1 MMMMLVRA
9 IRTRR
14 HSSYPCWSQ
23 QLPYRLSKTPAEAS
37 AWHRTL
43 TQLLH
48 MKISYNSHLWLTPWD
63 NTPGLMWNLT
73 VLILP
78 RNNSS
83 WILYL
88 PLDNLIRLCSWELP
102 EQWQREGRKAP
113 ERVLQGSLGRDGFAC
128 SEVQLTCIVV
138 PRTDIRPCI
147 CYLHKQPL
155 SSPPSSL
162 LASGHLWNC
171 RVGVTATGTTGEE
184 LGLQSVRPVRC
195 KAGRT
200 DPDPNSRKSAGTGG
214 FSKYQ
219 RAVWFSYRKSDLEKC
234 KVLSLPAVFILPPRR
249 RFSSTRTSGLTHVP
263 SAGITSKQ

>member
-147 CYLHKQPL
+147 CYLHKRPL

-171 RVGVTATGTTGEE
+171 RVGVTATGKTGEE
-184 LGLQSVRPVRC
+184 RSRACVLWDAKLGEQILIPIPGNQQ
-195 KAGRT
+195 ALEA
-200 DPDPNSRKSAGTGG
+200 SA
-214 FSKYQ
+214 SIK
-219 RAVWFSYRKSDLEKC
+219 
-234 KVLSLPAVFILPPRR
+234 
-249 RFSSTRTSGLTHVP
+249 GLCDSPTENL
-263 SAGITSKQ
+263 T

>member
-113 ERVLQGSLGRDGFAC
+113 ERVLQGIWAETGLPAQRC
-128 SEVQLTCIVV
+128 
-138 PRTDIRPCI
+138 
-147 CYLHKQPL
+147 
-155 SSPPSSL
+155 SSPALWSQGL
-162 LASGHLWNC
+162 TSGHAF
-171 RVGVTATGTTGEE
+171 VTFTNGPWAAP
-184 LGLQSVRPVRC
+184 QAPC
-195 KAGRT
+195 
-200 DPDPNSRKSAGTGG
+200 
-214 FSKYQ
+214 
-219 RAVWFSYRKSDLEKC
+219 
-234 KVLSLPAVFILPPRR
+234 
-249 RFSSTRTSGLTHVP
+249 
-263 SAGITSKQ
+263 